1 MSDPARDGGGRSI
14 SAGEVLGVVAAL
26 AVLGWGALAEPSA
39 FAPEAQDVIA
49 VFGFALVLWLTEAV
63 PYVVSGTLAVVL
75 LVVFG
80 AAPSF
85 AVAASGFASSL
96 VFFLLLVFLLG
107 IAIDEVGLDR
117 WFASRLRSTG
127 ANAARPFRSLAANLF
142 ALAFLMP
149 SAVARAVTFVPVVRR
164 VRDAYGL
171 DPGGGFE
178 RSSFLVL
185 GHVNPVAS
193 LALMTGGGMALVT
206 AEIVRSGHHS
216 ITWLRWAALMVPPV
230 AVLYALSAATA
241 GYLYGG
247 AAADASA
254 GGEAGTEADAS
265 DGTVSALTSEQ
276 HIVAATMA
284 GAVCLWLLGSVTGL
298 PAIVPAALAVAVLAL
313 PGVEILTAADAADVS
328 WGVLFVVGAM
338 FSILDRM
345 EATGAL
351 RTVVDAA
358 TGAVP
363 FHAMPHWQSAAVLL
377 GLAVCVRVL
386 FSTGSAAMLVI
397 LPVALRIG
405 GEVGVNRLFLALA
418 VVLVVGSTTVFP
430 FNTTAVLVSMEEG
443 PLDGVD
449 VLTFGL
455 VTMAYSL
462 VVVAVAWAVYW
473 PAVAAL
479 FPG

>member
-1 MSDPARDGGGRSI
+1 MPDDARADDEPTLAR
-14 SAGEVLGVVAAL
+14 ADALGIAAAV
-26 AVLGWGALAEPSA
+26 AVLAWGALAEPSA
-39 FAPEAQDVIA
+39 FAPNAQDVMA

-63 PYVVSGTLAVVL
+63 PYVVSSTLAVVL

-107 IAIDEVGLDR
+107 AAIDEVNLDR

-127 ANAARPFRSLAANLF
+127 GSAARPFRSLASNLF

-206 AEIVRSGHHS
+206 AEIVRSGS
-216 ITWLRWAALMVPPV
+216 QSVTWLEWAALMIPPV
-230 AVLYALSAATA
+230 AALYALSAATA
-241 GYLYGG
+241 GYLYGA
-247 AAADASA
+247 AAADASVGEGVESDGGTA
-254 GGEAGTEADAS
+254 GG
-265 DGTVSALTSEQ
+265 TVGALTRDQ
-276 HIVAATMA
+276 RIVAATMA
-284 GAVCLWLLGSVTGL
+284 GAVCLWLLGSLTGL

-313 PGVEILTAADAADVS
+313 PGIEILTAADAADVS
-328 WGVLFVVGAM
+328 WGILFVVGAM
-338 FSILDRM
+338 FSVLDRM

-351 RTVVDAA
+351 GTIVEAA

-363 FHAMPHWQSAAVLL
+363 FHAMPHWQGAAVLL
-377 GLAVCVRVL
+377 GVAVCVRAL
-386 FSTGSAAMLVI
+386 FSTGSAAMLVV

-405 GEVGVNRLFLALA
+405 GEIGLNRLFLALA

-443 PLDGVD
+443 PLDGFD
-449 VLTFGL
+449 VLAFGL
-455 VTMAYSL
+455 VTMLYSL

-473 PAVAAL
+473 PAVTAAL
-479 FPG
+479 G